1 MAKRVSNHGVL
12 KEEEDKFASEGT
24 IIEATQKKTSPE
36 MAAKILALV
45 EESLDDDQANEVK
58 VVPLAGKTDIADYMV
73 IASGRSARHVDAI
86 TEHLL
91 VNLKHADIRNVQ
103 SEGRENKDWI
113 LIDAGYVIVHV
124 FRPEVRAYYDLEK
137 LWEAG
142 IAARDA
148 DEVSTV

>member
-1 MAKRVSNHGVL
+1 M
-12 KEEEDKFASEGT
+12 
-24 IIEATQKKTSPE
+24 
-36 MAAKILALV
+36 
-45 EESLDDDQANEVK
+45 DDDQAIDVT

-73 IASGRSARHVDAI
+73 IASGRSARHVDAM

-91 VNLKHADIRNVQ
+91 TKLKGAGRRNVR